1 MNHKSLVRIMNLL
14 DIASVDLARE
24 LFVSPSHI
32 SRWKNGSRELKE
44 SSKNYLDLEKYILSV
59 NSMHADRRLE
69 QFLISEQEGRELS
82 EAEEKALLKQKLRRF
97 MTDES
102 QAESMLQRREE
113 ASNFRVLVGL
123 DERIEALKSFFEYV
137 MTLNPKPDLYIK
149 EVLYASWCPRQIDW
163 FSLCHEYALKY
174 MNAGGVIY
182 YFSNLNNI
190 DRTTFYGIWEFT
202 RHKNLYPGYSANM
215 AEESPACAFYL
226 AEGVRSVTFYA
237 PEDNPKNYITAVC
250 SDKLM
255 LSAEENYLKN
265 LYEQRQH
272 QIFINTMENQMLMLG
287 IIRLHQKKHPPLLF
301 AGDVP
306 GFFLMS
312 SKTLKNVLKENNVS
326 AEALNYSMKLQE
338 LFMDQVRD
346 RAIPKTFFYYLED
359 LRAFAGEEDIPD
371 IALTAIVGKAIYL
384 TRAVREE
391 MLKALKECCL
401 DTANTVRIVS
411 KEDKSVYDALGDT
424 VTLWVKRGDWYIIF
438 YPDREGQTDE
448 RLITDSLAC
457 TLRYDLYYSTLLN
470 IKYDPHEVEEIL
482 EGIMRQAT

>member
-1 MNHKSLVRIMNLL
+1 MSVMNHKSLVRIMNLL

-82 EAEEKALLKQKLRRF
+82 EEEEKALLKQKLRRF

-255 LSAEENYLKN
+255 LSAEENYL
-265 LYEQRQH
+265 
-272 QIFINTMENQMLMLG
+272 
-287 IIRLHQKKHPPLLF
+287 
-301 AGDVP
+301 
-306 GFFLMS
+306 
-312 SKTLKNVLKENNVS
+312 
-326 AEALNYSMKLQE
+326 
-338 LFMDQVRD
+338 
-346 RAIPKTFFYYLED
+346 
-359 LRAFAGEEDIPD
+359 
-371 IALTAIVGKAIYL
+371 
-384 TRAVREE
+384 
-391 MLKALKECCL
+391 
-401 DTANTVRIVS
+401 
-411 KEDKSVYDALGDT
+411 
-424 VTLWVKRGDWYIIF
+424 
-438 YPDREGQTDE
+438 
-448 RLITDSLAC
+448 
-457 TLRYDLYYSTLLN
+457 
-470 IKYDPHEVEEIL
+470 
-482 EGIMRQAT
+482 